1 LTYIG
6 TPLAASRVYDGTTL
20 ATISGVTVNGLIA
33 KDAAATLVGQFAD
46 KNVGAAKPV
55 TLTLTGIN
63 VNPANYSFSQ
73 PGNLTANIT
82 QRALTL
88 SGTPVALSRPY
99 DGTVIAQITG
109 ATIIGVLSGDTVNFG
124 GTFAN
129 PNVGTSKPVTLAL
142 TGKDKGNYSIP
153 LPGGLTANITK
164 RNLAITANNAS
175 MMFGGPIPPLTYTLG
190 GAGLV
195 GTDTKNSVF
204 TGLLAVNTT
213 GVNPGYTAPIT
224 QGTLTL
230 TAGAGGNY
238 IISSF
243 VSGTMSVQ

>member
-1 LTYIG
+1 
-6 TPLAASRVYDGTTL
+6 
-20 ATISGVTVNGLIA
+20 
-33 KDAAATLVGQFAD
+33 VGQFAD
-46 KNVGAAKPV
+46 KNVGIAKPV
-55 TLTLTGIN
+55 TLSLTGIN
-63 VNPANYSFSQ
+63 VNAANYSFSQ
-73 PGNLTANIT
+73 PGNLTANII

-88 SGTPVALSRPY
+88 SGTPFAVSRPY
-99 DGTVIAQITG
+99 DATVIAQISG
-109 ATIIGVLSGDTVNFG
+109 ATINNIVSGDTVNLG

-129 PNVGTSKPVTLAL
+129 PNVGTAKPVTLAL
-142 TGKDKGNYSIP
+142 TGMDKGNYSIS
-153 LPGGLTANITK
+153 LPTGLTANIIA
-164 RNLAITANNAS
+164 RNLVVTADNAS

-190 GAGLV
+190 GAGLA

-213 GVNPGYTAPIT
+213 GVNPGFTAPIT
-224 QGTLTL
+224 KGTLTL